1 MDFSPSR
8 QNGKFTNPNQNYTD
22 PLRVHA
28 DHSGGI
34 ALARESGRSG
44 LNLWGA
50 ALQYKETV
58 DSAKSMEANNE
69 YNRLMSEG
77 TALLMQ
83 KKQEQAV
90 NIVDDYD
97 KLHTKVLE
105 QVQKKYKNYIGYGK
119 AAVEF
124 NNYTTR
130 DNATRRSNMLK
141 YQLSETDAFHETQFN
156 NSIATCDNMVLDGG
170 GTDEAIDAATARME
184 SLVNDRYVN
193 YGDAK
198 KEEQKR
204 LLKGQLISDALAVAI
219 KLEDYPR
226 MGEISLKY
234 SNYLDP
240 KTRISVLSMLGK
252 RQKEAHELKE
262 SNDLWVQLGGENA
275 TYNDYLNYYRNK
287 EANYGDANTRFD
299 HYDSLLGDEM
309 PNGRNGCVEGF
320 MRLTAPFFSFSAEN
334 KDEVNVGNVCR
345 LAQNSDNVRLER
357 YNGGEIP
364 EGSGII
370 YFSEDDDISD
380 FDNAEHITMADG
392 NGGFYGNSSSAK
404 DYEDEE
410 GNTVRGN
417 GCIVHSDNQEI
428 GGYKIGYIIRM
439 DEQTMKEMA
448 DLDAEE
454 KANKAWSRHQ
464 KRMNQIRANENQWI
478 EQYSLKQQDLINQG
492 VEDPDAYDALALEAW
507 QESGYSDRV
516 RITLEKQGGHLRNIQ
531 RKAAE
536 RDAASESGTGGS
548 GGNSDGRGKKTD
560 DPLFKTKLEVMLR
573 NGMSREQAYQ
583 LIEETNPK
591 DATSAVNL
599 VNDYFAGKGKYSVD
613 WDDYKQRIADVC
625 EVNKSD
631 GDFNILYAQAT
642 DYAYELIMDYRD
654 EHGGKDPTSQQILE
668 YLIDGVTKTRIDTGE
683 RSWFGFGSPE
693 YKKSPLSPAEWFNR
707 GVYNDPAEDYDAD
720 RGVYIVK
727 TRRGTFTATE
737 EQYQSIVDGEDAD
750 IVLSR

>member
-1 MDFSPSR
+1 MNFASYQSNTKNAVPY
-8 QNGKFTNPNQNYTD
+8 QHYTE
-22 PLRVHA
+22 PLRV
-28 DHSGGI
+28 SYNNRGEQ
-34 ALARESGRSG
+34 ALAHA
-44 LNLWGA
+44 NA
-50 ALQYKETV
+50 ETV
-58 DSAKSMEANNE
+58 GVLVKGLQDMKDQYDSGKVMEANNE
-69 YNRLMSEG
+69 YNRLMTEG
-77 TALLMQ
+77 SMELMQ
-83 KKQEQAV
+83 KKQENALNV
-90 NIVDDYD
+90 VDDYD
-97 KLHTKVLE
+97 TLHQKTLEKVR
-105 QVQKKYKNYIGYGK
+105 KKYGQFINYGK
-119 AAVEF
+119 AAQAF
-124 NNYTTR
+124 NIYTER
-130 DNATRRSNMLK
+130 DNNTRRANMLK
-141 YQLSETDAFHETQFN
+141 YQMAETDAYHETQFN
-156 NSIATCDNMVLDGG
+156 NQLTECQQFVLSGG
-170 GTDEAIDAATARME
+170 GTDEAIETGYNRGV
-184 SLVNDRYVN
+184 SLIADRYAN
-193 YGDAK
+193 YGNEK
-198 KEEQKR
+198 IREQER
-204 LLKGQLISDALAVAI
+204 IFKGQLVESALSIAV
-219 KLEDYPR
+219 KLEDYSR
-226 MGEISLKY
+226 MGHLALKY
-234 SNYLDP
+234 ANYLDP
-240 KTRISVLSMLGK
+240 KTRISVLAMLGK
-252 RQKEAHELKE
+252 RQKEAHDLKQ

-370 YFSEDDDISD
+370 YFSEGDDISD

-428 GGYKIGYIIRM
+428 GGYKIGYVIRM
-439 DEQTMKEMA
+439 DAQTMKEMS

-454 KANKAWSRHQ
+454 KADKAWSRHQ

-478 EQYSLKQQDLINQG
+478 EQYSLKQQDLLNQG

-507 QESGYSDRV
+507 QASGYSDRV

-536 RDAASESGTGGS
+536 RDAARESGTGGS
-548 GGNSDGRGKKTD
+548 GGSSGGNGRKTSD
-560 DPLFKTKLEVMLR
+560 PFFKTKLEVMLR
-573 NGMSREQAYQ
+573 NGMSRDQAYQ
-583 LIEETNPK
+583 LIEETNPT
-591 DATSAVNL
+591 DANSAVNL
-599 VNDYFAGKGKYSVD
+599 VNDYFAGKEKYSVD

-625 EVNKSD
+625 GVNKSD
-631 GDFNILYAQAT
+631 GEFNVLYEQAS
-642 DYAYELIMDYRD
+642 DYAYELIMQYRD
-654 EHGGKDPTSQQILE
+654 EHGGKDPTSAQITD

-693 YKKSPLSPAEWFNR
+693 YKESPLTPAEWFNR

-720 RGVYIVK
+720 RGVYVVK

-737 EQYQSIVDGEDAD
+737 EQYQRIVDGEDAD
-750 IVLSR
+750 VVLSR